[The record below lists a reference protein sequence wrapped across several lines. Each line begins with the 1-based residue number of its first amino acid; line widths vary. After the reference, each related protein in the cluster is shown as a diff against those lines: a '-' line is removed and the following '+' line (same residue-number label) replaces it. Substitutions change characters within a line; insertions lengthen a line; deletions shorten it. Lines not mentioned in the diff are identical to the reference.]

1 MTQKSINA
9 IRFLGVDAVN
19 QAKSGHP
26 GIVLG
31 AAPMAYTL
39 FTKELT
45 VNPDQPQ
52 WFNRDRFV
60 LSAGHGSALLYALL
74 HLSQFRDVTVL
85 HPRGIN
91 YFFRF
96 SKLIRANQYISIFHF
111 KVRTC
116 KTKPKFL
123 GHLT

>member
-74 HLSQFRDVTVL
+74 HLSQFRDVTIEQLKQFRQL
-85 HPRGIN
+85 H
-91 YFFRF
+91 
-96 SKLIRANQYISIFHF
+96 SK
-111 KVRTC
+111 T
-116 KTKPKFL
+116 P
-123 GHLT
+123 GHPEYGYTAGVDATTGPCQ